1 VKDFL
6 RAVAAEFATHDL
18 DTAHIIADRLTA
30 IADRE
35 ATISPGTGAHLA
47 HLAETLAAAK
57 AHPLAALLAPRAQDL
72 NWSGGSEFKM
82 PSSFQGRFAYC
93 EIAGPNG
100 MIRAEGFRFGAY
112 LQFPDTWYPIHSHA
126 AEELYFILSGTAE
139 WTRDGIN
146 GQPEPPGT
154 LIRHTSHEGHAT
166 RTLTEPLLALWAWHG
181 DIDLGSYQ
189 VENT

>member
-1 VKDFL
+1 VKDL
-6 RAVAAEFATHDL
+6 LKAVATEYATHDL
-18 DTAHIIADRLTA
+18 ETVRTIADRLAA

-35 ATISPGTGAHLA
+35 ATYSPGTGAQLA
-47 HLAETLAAAK
+47 YLAETLTAAA
-57 AHPLAALLAPRAQDL
+57 AHPLATQLAPLAQDL

-82 PSSFQGRFAYC
+82 PSGFQGRFAYC

-112 LQFPDTWYPIHSHA
+112 LQFPDTWYPVHSHA
-126 AEELYFILSGTAE
+126 AEELYFILSGTAQ
-139 WTRDGIN
+139 WTRDSIDD
-146 GQPEPPGT
+146 QPEPPGT
-154 LIRHTSHEGHAT
+154 LIRHTAHEGHAT

-181 DIDLGSYQ
+181 DIDLGSYR